1 MMTNSSSHSSP
12 HFSSLYS
19 SLSRLR
25 LCLRLFASHY
35 RHAPL
40 QASAILLGIMLAVT
54 LLIGVYATNENA
66 KQSYGNVSELLSQQA
81 RLTISHRT
89 QSSIDE
95 SIYFALANAGFNTI
109 ASIEGI
115 ATDEQGRLWRVN
127 SSDIIAAISN
137 NQQQNTDS
145 TPSNSSTKIT
155 STHIPL
161 AQLLSGQP
169 KVLMSTSQGSRIS
182 KVTNQSG
189 RITLNGMPLEII
201 TIDDNWGLGSALLA
215 DISLA
220 QPLLNMQGKLSYIAV
235 FDTYS
240 NYAGTDDSNS
250 PEPGTSDQT
259 ASQADEQLIAQ
270 LTQTLTQAGIDTS
283 ELNFTTQTS
292 EGESLSALT
301 ASFHLNLDAM
311 SMLAF
316 VVGLFIAY
324 NGVRYSLMKR
334 QKLLVQIMQ
343 QGIDRRT
350 VMLALSLEIL
360 CLVFVG
366 CVLGFI
372 LGLQLSQWLQPMV
385 AITLEQLYGA
395 KLLPGIWQWQWFAQA
410 LILTLSAAFA
420 ACIPMFISLISTPLA
435 QGAQKK
441 PQSQRFNVIH
451 WRQFVIA
458 SLLLLLCTVAFAF
471 TEQYRHSLVL
481 LGILAVAIP
490 LLLPQCL
497 HWSVNLLSPF
507 MPKGLWQYVIAETK
521 EIIAPLALAM
531 MAILLALCANIAM
544 NTLVGSFEITLKK
557 WLDARLHADLYIRP
571 NPNQIDAL
579 ILLLNEDPK
588 VEAVYEQWTI
598 DSKLNRVET
607 AQTQVPINLVSR
619 DHLSL
624 SETTVFKTT
633 ADDFWSTFTVAQSVM
648 ISEPLSI
655 KYQLDIGDKVQLS
668 QLNQHTLTIGGIY
681 YDYGNPQGEA
691 IITQSLWQ
699 QFNLPA
705 KPISLAVSYQGDIT
719 PLQNNISQ
727 KINLS
732 SAYMYSQQRI
742 KTEAI
747 SIFNKTFSIT
757 VVLNS
762 LTLLVA
768 AIGLFSACLM
778 LTQARQAP
786 LARLHALGVS
796 RNQLRLMVMVQMLFI
811 VLLTCLVALPTGALL
826 GYLLI
831 HKVTLQAF
839 GWSIAMVWDWAA
851 YFQVVGIAVMSCLF
865 AVCLPLYWQT
875 RKPLISSLQQEAL

>member
-1 MMTNSSSHSSP
+1 MMTDSSSI
-12 HFSSLYS
+12 
-19 SLSRLR
+19 SRLR
-25 LCLRLFASHY
+25 LCLRLFVSHY

-81 RLTISHRT
+81 RLSISHRT
-89 QSSIDE
+89 ESSIDE
-95 SIYFALANAGFNTI
+95 SVYFALANGGFNTI

-127 SSDIIAAISN
+127 SSDIIAAISSRK
-137 NQQQNTDS
+137 QQNTDS
-145 TPSNSSTKIT
+145 HSSAAIT
-155 STHIPL
+155 STNIPL
-161 AQLLSGQP
+161 AELLSGQA
-169 KVLMSTSQGSRIS
+169 KVLMSLSQRDRLDNLSRKTDRLVLN
-182 KVTNQSG
+182 KV
-189 RITLNGMPLEII
+189 PVEII
-201 TIDDNWGLGSALLA
+201 AIDDNWGLGTAILA

-235 FDTYS
+235 FDSKPAAPNAT
-240 NYAGTDDSNS
+240 A
-250 PEPGTSDQT
+250 PES
-259 ASQADEQLIAQ
+259 DEQLIAR
-270 LTQTLTQAGIDTS
+270 LTDTLTQAGIDTS
-283 ELNFTTQTS
+283 KLNFTTRTS
-292 EGESLSALT
+292 EGESLTALT

-350 VMLALSLEIL
+350 VMFALSLEII
-360 CLVFVG
+360 CLVFIG
-366 CVLGFI
+366 CILGFI
-372 LGLQLSQWLQPMV
+372 GGLQLSQWLQPMV

-395 KLLPGIWQWQWFAQA
+395 KLLPGIWQWQWFVQA

-420 ACIPMFISLISTPLA
+420 ACIPMLISLIKTPLA
-435 QGAQKK
+435 QGAQKQ
-441 PQSQRFNVIH
+441 PQNQQFNIIH

-458 SLLLLLCTVAFAF
+458 VLLLLICTVGFAF

-481 LGILAVAIP
+481 LGIISVAIP

-497 HWSVNLLSPF
+497 HWAVNLLSPF

-531 MAILLALCANIAM
+531 MAMLLALCANIAM

-579 ILLLNEDPK
+579 ILLLNNDPK
-588 VEAVYEQWTI
+588 VEAIYDQWTI
-598 DSKLNRVET
+598 DSNLNRIET
-607 AQTQVPINLVSR
+607 PQTQVPIDLVSR

-624 SETTVFKTT
+624 TETTVFKIT
-633 ADDFWSTFTVAQSVM
+633 ADDFWPEFTQGHYVM

-655 KYQLDIGDKVQLS
+655 KYQLDIGDKIQLS
-668 QLNQHTLTIGGIY
+668 QLNQHTLTVGGIY

-699 QFNLPA
+699 QSQLPA

-719 PLQNNISQ
+719 PLQDSISQ

-747 SIFNKTFSIT
+747 TIFNKTFSIT

-768 AIGLFSACLM
+768 AIGLFSACMM

-786 LARLHALGVS
+786 LARLYALGVS
-796 RNQLRLMVMVQMLFI
+796 RNQLRIMVLVQMLFI

-851 YFQVVGIAVMSCLF
+851 YFQVVVIAIVSCLF

-875 RKPLISSLQQEAL
+875 RRPLISSLQQEAL

>member
-1 MMTNSSSHSSP
+1 MMTDSS
-12 HFSSLYS
+12 FLR
-19 SLSRLR
+19 RLI

-81 RLTISHRT
+81 RLSISHST
-89 QSSIDE
+89 ENSIDE
-95 SIYFALANAGFNTI
+95 SVYFVLANAGFNTI
-109 ASIEGI
+109 ATIEGI
-115 ATDEQGRLWRVN
+115 TTDQQGQLWRVN
-127 SSDIIAAISN
+127 GSDIIAAISTGK
-137 NQQQNTDS
+137 QQNTAS
-145 TPSNSSTKIT
+145 SASLSSTN
-155 STHIPL
+155 IPL
-161 AQLLSGQP
+161 AKLLSGQP
-169 KVLMSTSQGSRIS
+169 KVLMSRSQRDSIDNATNNTATSNTHGL
-182 KVTNQSG
+182 V
-189 RITLNGMPLEII
+189 LNGTPVGII
-201 TIDDNWGLGSALLA
+201 AIDDAWGLGSAILA
-215 DISLA
+215 DISFA
-220 QPLLNMQGKLSYIAV
+220 QRLLNMQGKLSYIAV
-235 FDTYS
+235 FSSATE
-240 NYAGTDDSNS
+240 TD
-250 PEPGTSDQT
+250 Q
-259 ASQADEQLIAQ
+259 QLIAR
-270 LTQTLTQAGIDTS
+270 LTQTLAHAAIDS
-283 ELNFTTQTS
+283 SKLNFTTQTDQ
-292 EGESLSALT
+292 GESLTALT

-343 QGIDRRT
+343 QGLDRRT
-350 VMLALSLEIL
+350 VMFALSLEIL
-360 CLVFVG
+360 CLVFIG

-372 LGLQLSQWLQPMV
+372 VGLQLSQWLQPMV

-395 KLLPGIWQWQWFAQA
+395 KLLPGNWQWQWFAQA

-420 ACIPMFISLISTPLA
+420 ACIPMLISLTNTPLA
-435 QGAQKK
+435 QGAHKQ
-441 PQSQRFNVIH
+441 PQNQRFNIIH
-451 WRQFVIA
+451 WRQFMIA
-458 SLLLLLCTVAFAF
+458 ALLILICTVAFAF

-481 LGILAVAIP
+481 LGVLSVAIP

-497 HWSVNLLSPF
+497 HWAVNLLSPF
-507 MPKGLWQYVIAETK
+507 MPNGLWHYVIAETK

-531 MAILLALCANIAM
+531 MAMLLALCANIAM

-571 NPNQIDAL
+571 NPTQIDTL
-579 ILLLNEDPK
+579 TRLLEADPK
-588 VEAVYEQWTI
+588 VEAIYQQWNI
-598 DSKLNRVET
+598 DSNFNRIET
-607 AQTQVPINLVSR
+607 PQTQVPLQLVSR
-619 DHLSL
+619 DRQSL
-624 SETTVFKTT
+624 RDTTLFKTIT
-633 ADDFWSTFTVAQSVM
+633 NDFWAVFSAGQNVM

-655 KYQLDIGDKVQLS
+655 KYQLDLGDNIQLS
-668 QLNQHTLTIGGIY
+668 QLEQHSLTIGGIY

-691 IITQSLWQ
+691 IIAQSLWQ
-699 QFNLPA
+699 QFKLPA
-705 KPISLAVSYQGDIT
+705 KPISLAVSYQGDTT
-719 PLQNNISQ
+719 PLQNSISQ
-727 KINLS
+727 QLNLS

-747 SIFNKTFSIT
+747 NIFNKTFSIT

-786 LARLHALGVS
+786 LARLYALGVS
-796 RNQLRLMVMVQMLFI
+796 RHQLRIMVLVQMLFI

-851 YFQVVGIAVMSCLF
+851 YFQVVFIAVVSCLL
-865 AVCLPLYWQT
+865 AVSLPLYWQT

>member
-1 MMTNSSSHSSP
+1 MMTDSSSI
-12 HFSSLYS
+12 
-19 SLSRLR
+19 SRLR
-25 LCLRLFASHY
+25 LCLRLFVSHY

-81 RLTISHRT
+81 RLSISHRT
-89 QSSIDE
+89 ESSIDE
-95 SIYFALANAGFNTI
+95 SVYFALANGGFNTI

-127 SSDIIAAISN
+127 SSDIIAAISSRK
-137 NQQQNTDS
+137 QQNTDS
-145 TPSNSSTKIT
+145 HSSAAIT
-155 STHIPL
+155 STNIPL
-161 AQLLSGQP
+161 AELLSGQA
-169 KVLMSTSQGSRIS
+169 KVLMSLSQRDRLDNLSRKTDRLVLN
-182 KVTNQSG
+182 KV
-189 RITLNGMPLEII
+189 PVEII
-201 TIDDNWGLGSALLA
+201 AIDDNWGLGTAILA

-235 FDTYS
+235 FDS
-240 NYAGTDDSNS
+240 KPADPNA
-250 PEPGTSDQT
+250 T
-259 ASQADEQLIAQ
+259 ASESDEQLIAR
-270 LTQTLTQAGIDTS
+270 LTDTLTQAGIDTS
-283 ELNFTTQTS
+283 KLTFTTRTS
-292 EGESLSALT
+292 EGESLTALT

-350 VMLALSLEIL
+350 VMFALSLEII

-366 CVLGFI
+366 CILGFI
-372 LGLQLSQWLQPMV
+372 GGLQLSQWLQPMV

-395 KLLPGIWQWQWFAQA
+395 KLLPGIWQWQWFVQA

-420 ACIPMFISLISTPLA
+420 ACIPMLISLIKTPLA
-435 QGAQKK
+435 QGAQKQ
-441 PQSQRFNVIH
+441 PQNQQFNIIH

-458 SLLLLLCTVAFAF
+458 VLLLLICTVGFAF

-481 LGILAVAIP
+481 LGIISVAIP

-497 HWSVNLLSPF
+497 HWAVNLLSPF

-531 MAILLALCANIAM
+531 MAMLLALCANIAM

-579 ILLLNEDPK
+579 ILLLNNDPK
-588 VEAVYEQWTI
+588 VEAIYDQWTI
-598 DSKLNRVET
+598 DSNLNRIET
-607 AQTQVPINLVSR
+607 PQTQVPIDLVSR

-624 SETTVFKTT
+624 TETTVFKIT
-633 ADDFWSTFTVAQSVM
+633 ADDFWPEFTQGHYVM

-655 KYQLDIGDKVQLS
+655 KYQLDIGDKIQLS
-668 QLNQHTLTIGGIY
+668 QLNQHTLTVGGIY

-699 QFNLPA
+699 QSQLPA

-719 PLQNNISQ
+719 PLQDSISQ

-747 SIFNKTFSIT
+747 TIFNKTFSIT

-768 AIGLFSACLM
+768 AIGLFSACMM

-786 LARLHALGVS
+786 LARLYALGVS
-796 RNQLRLMVMVQMLFI
+796 RNQLRIMVLVQMLFI

-851 YFQVVGIAVMSCLF
+851 YFQVVVIAIVSCLF

-875 RKPLISSLQQEAL
+875 RRPLISSLQQEAL

>member
-1 MMTNSSSHSSP
+1 MMTDSSSI
-12 HFSSLYS
+12 
-19 SLSRLR
+19 SRLR
-25 LCLRLFASHY
+25 LCLRLFVSHY

-81 RLTISHRT
+81 RLSISHRT
-89 QSSIDE
+89 ESSIDE
-95 SIYFALANAGFNTI
+95 SVYFALANGGFNTI

-127 SSDIIAAISN
+127 SSDIIAAISSRK
-137 NQQQNTDS
+137 QQNTDS
-145 TPSNSSTKIT
+145 HSSAAIT
-155 STHIPL
+155 STNIPL
-161 AQLLSGQP
+161 AELLSGQA
-169 KVLMSTSQGSRIS
+169 KVLMSLSQRDRLDNLSRKTDRLVLN
-182 KVTNQSG
+182 KV
-189 RITLNGMPLEII
+189 PVEII
-201 TIDDNWGLGSALLA
+201 AIDDNWGLGTAILA

-235 FDTYS
+235 FDSKPADPNAT
-240 NYAGTDDSNS
+240 A
-250 PEPGTSDQT
+250 PES
-259 ASQADEQLIAQ
+259 DEQLIAR
-270 LTQTLTQAGIDTS
+270 LTDTLTQAGIDTS
-283 ELNFTTQTS
+283 KLTFTTRTS
-292 EGESLSALT
+292 EGESLTALT

-350 VMLALSLEIL
+350 VMFALSLEII

-366 CVLGFI
+366 CILGFI
-372 LGLQLSQWLQPMV
+372 GGLQLSQWLQPMV

-395 KLLPGIWQWQWFAQA
+395 KLLPGIWQWQWFVQA

-420 ACIPMFISLISTPLA
+420 ACIPMLISLIKTPLA
-435 QGAQKK
+435 QGAQKQ
-441 PQSQRFNVIH
+441 PQNQQFNIIH

-458 SLLLLLCTVAFAF
+458 VLLLLICTVGFAF

-481 LGILAVAIP
+481 LGIISVAIP

-497 HWSVNLLSPF
+497 HWAVNLLSPF

-531 MAILLALCANIAM
+531 MAMLLALCANIAM

-579 ILLLNEDPK
+579 ILLLNNDPK
-588 VEAVYEQWTI
+588 VEAIYDQWTI
-598 DSKLNRVET
+598 DSNLNRIET
-607 AQTQVPINLVSR
+607 PQTQVPIDLVSR

-624 SETTVFKTT
+624 TETTVFKIT
-633 ADDFWSTFTVAQSVM
+633 ADDFWPEFTQGHYVM

-655 KYQLDIGDKVQLS
+655 KYQLDIGDKIQLL
-668 QLNQHTLTIGGIY
+668 QLNQHTLTVGGIY

-699 QFNLPA
+699 RSQLPA

-719 PLQNNISQ
+719 PLQDSISQ

-747 SIFNKTFSIT
+747 TIFNKTFSIT

-768 AIGLFSACLM
+768 AIGLFSACMM

-786 LARLHALGVS
+786 LARLYALGVS
-796 RNQLRLMVMVQMLFI
+796 RNQLRIMVLVQMLFI

-851 YFQVVGIAVMSCLF
+851 YFQVVVIAIVSCLF

-875 RKPLISSLQQEAL
+875 RRPLISSLQQEAL

>member
-1 MMTNSSSHSSP
+1 MMTDSSSI
-12 HFSSLYS
+12 
-19 SLSRLR
+19 SRLR
-25 LCLRLFASHY
+25 LCLRLFVSHY

-81 RLTISHRT
+81 RLSISHRT
-89 QSSIDE
+89 ESSIDE
-95 SIYFALANAGFNTI
+95 SVYFALANGGFNTI

-127 SSDIIAAISN
+127 SSDIIAAISSRK
-137 NQQQNTDS
+137 QQNTDS
-145 TPSNSSTKIT
+145 HSSAAIT
-155 STHIPL
+155 STNIPL
-161 AQLLSGQP
+161 AELLSGQA
-169 KVLMSTSQGSRIS
+169 KVLMSLSQRDRLDNLSRKTDRLVLN
-182 KVTNQSG
+182 KV
-189 RITLNGMPLEII
+189 PVEII
-201 TIDDNWGLGSALLA
+201 AIDDNWGLGTAILA

-235 FDTYS
+235 FDSKPADPNAT
-240 NYAGTDDSNS
+240 A
-250 PEPGTSDQT
+250 PES
-259 ASQADEQLIAQ
+259 DEQLIAR
-270 LTQTLTQAGIDTS
+270 LTDTLTQAGIDTS
-283 ELNFTTQTS
+283 KLTFTTRTS
-292 EGESLSALT
+292 EGESLTALT

-350 VMLALSLEIL
+350 VMFALSLEII

-366 CVLGFI
+366 CILGFI
-372 LGLQLSQWLQPMV
+372 GGLQLSQWLQPMV

-395 KLLPGIWQWQWFAQA
+395 KLLPGIWQWQWFVQA

-420 ACIPMFISLISTPLA
+420 ACIPMLISLIKTPLA
-435 QGAQKK
+435 QGAQKQ
-441 PQSQRFNVIH
+441 PQNQQFNIIH

-458 SLLLLLCTVAFAF
+458 VLLLLICTVGFAF

-481 LGILAVAIP
+481 LGIISVAIP

-497 HWSVNLLSPF
+497 HWAVNLLSPF

-531 MAILLALCANIAM
+531 MAMLLALCANIAM

-579 ILLLNEDPK
+579 ILLLNSDPK
-588 VEAVYEQWTI
+588 VEAIYDQWTI
-598 DSKLNRVET
+598 DSNLNRIET
-607 AQTQVPINLVSR
+607 PQTQVPIDLVSR

-624 SETTVFKTT
+624 TETTVFKIT
-633 ADDFWSTFTVAQSVM
+633 ADDFWPEFTKGHYVM

-655 KYQLDIGDKVQLS
+655 KYQLDIGDKIQLS
-668 QLNQHTLTIGGIY
+668 QLNQHTLTVGGIY

-699 QFNLPA
+699 QSQLPA

-719 PLQNNISQ
+719 PLQDSISQ

-747 SIFNKTFSIT
+747 TIFNKTFSIT

-768 AIGLFSACLM
+768 AIGLFSACMM

-786 LARLHALGVS
+786 LARLYALGVS
-796 RNQLRLMVMVQMLFI
+796 RNQLRIMVLVQMLFI

-851 YFQVVGIAVMSCLF
+851 YFQVVVIAIVSCLF

-875 RKPLISSLQQEAL
+875 RRPLISSLQQEAL

>member
-1 MMTNSSSHSSP
+1 MTDSSA
-12 HFSSLYS
+12 
-19 SLSRLR
+19 LSRLI
-25 LCLRLFASHY
+25 LCLRLFAHHY

-81 RLTISHRT
+81 RLSISHRT
-89 QSSIDE
+89 NNSIDE
-95 SIYFALANAGFNTI
+95 SVYFALANAGFNTV

-115 ATDEQGRLWRVN
+115 ATDQQKQLWRVN
-127 SSDIIAAISN
+127 SSDIIAAIRSRKQQKNDSN
-137 NQQQNTDS
+137 TSLFSTD
-145 TPSNSSTKIT
+145 
-155 STHIPL
+155 IPL
-161 AQLLSGQP
+161 AELISGQP
-169 KVLMSTSQGSRIS
+169 KVLMSASQQQRIS
-182 KVTNQSG
+182 KITHQSN
-189 RITLNGMPLEII
+189 RIILNGIPLEII
-201 TIDDNWGLGSALLA
+201 SIDDSWGLGSSILA

-220 QPLLNMQGKLSYIAV
+220 QPLLNMQGKLSYIAI
-235 FDTYS
+235 FNSNTGNFGATDINDTDK
-240 NYAGTDDSNS
+240 N
-250 PEPGTSDQT
+250 ESDT
-259 ASQADEQLIAQ
+259 QLIAR
-270 LTQTLTQAGIDTS
+270 LTYALTEAGIDTS
-283 ELNFTTQTS
+283 QLNFTTQSS

-343 QGIDRRT
+343 QGLGRST
-350 VMLALSLEIL
+350 VMFALSLEIL

-372 LGLQLSQWLQPMV
+372 VGLQLSQWLQPMV

-395 KLLPGIWQWQWFAQA
+395 TLLPGFWQWQWFVQA

-420 ACIPMFISLISTPLA
+420 ACIPMMVGLINTPLA
-435 QGAQKK
+435 QGAQKQ
-441 PQSQRFNVIH
+441 PQNQRFDIIH

-458 SLLLLLCTVAFAF
+458 GLLLIFCTLAFSF
-471 TEQYRHSLVL
+471 TDQYRHSLVL
-481 LGILAVAIP
+481 LGILSVATP

-497 HWSVNLLSPF
+497 HWAVNLLSPF

-571 NPNQIDAL
+571 NPNQINSLL
-579 ILLLNEDPK
+579 ILLAKDPK
-588 VEAVYEQWTI
+588 VKAIHKQWRI
-598 DSKLNRVET
+598 DSNLNRIET
-607 AQTQVPINLVSR
+607 PQTQVPINLISR
-619 DHLSL
+619 DHQPLT
-624 SETTVFKTT
+624 ETTVFKTM
-633 ADDFWSTFTVAQSVM
+633 AKHFWPTFTAGESVM

-655 KYQLDIGDKVQLS
+655 KYQLDIGDNIQLS
-668 QLNQHTLTIGGIY
+668 QLDQHKLTIGAVY

-699 QFNLPA
+699 QFKLPA
-705 KPISLAVSYQGDIT
+705 NPVSLAVLYQGELA
-719 PLQNNISQ
+719 PLQNNITQ

-742 KTEAI
+742 KSEAI
-747 SIFNKTFSIT
+747 DIFNKTFSIT

-768 AIGLFSACLM
+768 AIGLFSACMM

-786 LARLHALGVS
+786 LARLYALGIN
-796 RNQLRLMVMVQMLFI
+796 RNQLRLMVLVQMLFI

-851 YFQVVGIAVMSCLF
+851 YFQVVVITILSCLF

>member
-1 MMTNSSSHSSP
+1 MTTDALSYAPSHSS
-12 HFSSLYS
+12 L
-19 SLSRLR
+19 LGRLR
-25 LCLRLFASHY
+25 LCLHLFARHY
-35 RHAPL
+35 WHAPL

-81 RLTISHRT
+81 RLSINHRT
-89 QSSIDE
+89 EDSIDE
-95 SIYFALANAGFNTI
+95 SIYFALANAGFSTI

-115 ATDEQGRLWRVN
+115 ASDEQGQLWRVN
-127 SSDIIAAISN
+127 SSDIVAAISSSK
-137 NQQQNTDS
+137 QQNTDANDS
-145 TPSNSSTKIT
+145 PSSTNMA
-155 STHIPL
+155 SPRIPL
-161 AQLLSGQP
+161 AELLSGQP
-169 KVLMSTSQGSRIS
+169 KILMSTSQRDRMSNI
-182 KVTNQSG
+182 TNPSSS
-189 RITLNGMPLEII
+189 IILNGIPLEII

-235 FDTYS
+235 FDS
-240 NYAGTDDSNS
+240 GAGNSGIADSNAADLTVS
-250 PEPGTSDQT
+250 GSD
-259 ASQADEQLIAQ
+259 AQLIAR
-270 LTQTLTQAGIDTS
+270 LIDVLTQAGIDTS
-283 ELNFTTQTS
+283 KLNFTTQTS
-292 EGESLSALT
+292 EGESLTALT

-343 QGIDRRT
+343 QGLDRRT
-350 VMLALSLEIL
+350 VMLALSIEIL
-360 CLVFVG
+360 SLVFVG

-372 LGLQLSQWLQPMV
+372 VGLQLSQWLQPMV

-395 KLLPGIWQWQWFAQA
+395 QLLPGIWQWQWFAQA

-420 ACIPMFISLISTPLA
+420 ACIPMLISLIKTPLA

-441 PQSQRFNVIH
+441 PQNQRFNVIH
-451 WRQFVIA
+451 WRQFFIA
-458 SLLLLLCTVAFAF
+458 ALLLLICTVAFAF

-481 LGILAVAIP
+481 LGIISVAIP

-497 HWSVNLLSPF
+497 HWAVNILSPF
-507 MPKGLWQYVIAETK
+507 LPIGLWQYMIAETK

-531 MAILLALCANIAM
+531 MAMLLALCANIAM
-544 NTLVGSFEITLKK
+544 NTLVGSFEITLKT
-557 WLDARLHADLYIRP
+557 WLDTRLHADLYIRP
-571 NPNQIDAL
+571 NPNQIDPL
-579 ILLLNEDPK
+579 VLLLANDPK
-588 VEAVYEQWTI
+588 VEAVYEQWSI
-598 DSKLNRVET
+598 DSNLNRLE
-607 AQTQVPINLVSR
+607 APQTQVPINLVSR

-624 SETTVFKTT
+624 TKTTVFKTAT
-633 ADDFWSTFTVAQSVM
+633 DDFWPQFTQGHYVM

-655 KYQLDIGDKVQLS
+655 KYQLDLGDKVQLS

-681 YDYGNPQGEA
+681 YDYGNPRGEA
-691 IITQSLWQ
+691 IITSSLWQ
-699 QFNLPA
+699 QSQLPA
-705 KPISLAVSYQGDIT
+705 KPNSISVSYQGDLT
-719 PLQNNISQ
+719 PLQNSISQ

-732 SAYMYSQQRI
+732 SAYMFSQQRI

-747 SIFNKTFSIT
+747 TIFNKTFSIT

-768 AIGLFSACLM
+768 AIGLFSACMM

-786 LARLHALGVS
+786 LARLYALGIS
-796 RNQLRLMVMVQMLFI
+796 RNQLRLMVLVQMLFI

-831 HKVTLQAF
+831 HKITLQAF
-839 GWSIAMVWDWAA
+839 GWSIAMVWDWVA
-851 YFQVVGIAVMSCLF
+851 YFQVVVIAVVSCLF

>member
-1 MMTNSSSHSSP
+1 MTSQSSAT
-12 HFSSLYS
+12 
-19 SLSRLR
+19 SRLM

-66 KQSYGNVSELLSQQA
+66 KQSYGNVSELLSKQA
-81 RLTISHRT
+81 RLSISHLT
-89 QSSIDE
+89 EDSIDE
-95 SIYFALANAGFNTI
+95 SIYFTLANAGFDTI

-127 SSDIIAAISN
+127 SSDIIAAISSGIA
-137 NQQQNTDS
+137 QDEQANTS
-145 TPSNSSTKIT
+145 VASAN
-155 STHIPL
+155 IPL
-161 AQLLSGQP
+161 AELLSGQA
-169 KVLMSTSQGSRIS
+169 KVLMSASQRDRIS
-182 KVTNQSG
+182 KVTNQSQS
-189 RITLNGMPLEII
+189 ITLNNMPLDII
-201 TIDDNWGLGSALLA
+201 TIDDQWGLGSALLA

-235 FDTYS
+235 FSADKTE
-240 NYAGTDDSNS
+240 TDN
-250 PEPGTSDQT
+250 
-259 ASQADEQLIAQ
+259 QLIAS
-270 LTQTLTQAGIDTS
+270 LNQTLTQAGFDT
-283 ELNFTTQTS
+283 TTLHFSTKTS
-292 EGESLSALT
+292 EGESLNALT

-343 QGIDRRT
+343 QGLDRRS
-350 VMLALSLEIL
+350 VMLALSIEIIT
-360 CLVFVG
+360 LVFIG

-372 LGLQLSQWLQPMV
+372 VGLQLSQWLQPMV
-385 AITLEQLYGA
+385 ALTLEQLYGA
-395 KLLPGIWQWQWFAQA
+395 KLLPGNWQWQWFAQA

-420 ACIPMFISLISTPLA
+420 ACIPMLISLINTPLA
-435 QGAQKK
+435 QGAQKQ
-441 PQSQRFNVIH
+441 PQNKQFNIIH
-451 WRQFVIA
+451 RRQFIIA
-458 SLLLLLCTVAFAF
+458 VLLLLLCTVAFAF

-481 LGILAVAIP
+481 LGMLVVAIP

-497 HWSVNLLSPF
+497 HWVVNLLTPA

-571 NPNQIDAL
+571 NPNQIDTL
-579 ILLLNEDPK
+579 ILLLANDPK
-588 VEAVYEQWTI
+588 VDAVYEQWTV
-598 DSKLNRVET
+598 DSNLNRAET
-607 AQTQVPINLVSR
+607 PQTLIPINLVSR
-619 DHLSL
+619 DHISL
-624 SETTVFKTT
+624 TDTTVFKTT
-633 ADDFWSTFTVAQSVM
+633 ADDFWPTFTAGHSIM

-655 KYQLDIGDKVQLS
+655 KYHLDIGDKVQLS
-668 QLNQHTLTIGGIY
+668 QLQQHTLTIGAIY
-681 YDYGNPQGEA
+681 YDYGNPKGEV
-691 IITQSLWQ
+691 IISQPLWQ
-699 QFNLPA
+699 QSPLPA
-705 KPISLAVSYQGDIT
+705 KPISLAVTYQGELT
-719 PLQNNISQ
+719 TLQNSISQ
-727 KINLS
+727 KLNLS

-747 SIFNKTFSIT
+747 TIFNKTFSIT

-768 AIGLFSACLM
+768 AIGLFSACVM

-786 LARLHALGVS
+786 LARLYALGVS
-796 RNQLRLMVMVQMLFI
+796 RNQLRMMVIVQMLFI

-851 YFQVVGIAVMSCLF
+851 YVQVVVIAVVSCLL
-865 AVCLPLYWQT
+865 AVSLPLYWQT

>member
-1 MMTNSSSHSSP
+1 MMTDSSSI
-12 HFSSLYS
+12 
-19 SLSRLR
+19 SRLR
-25 LCLRLFASHY
+25 LCLRLFVSHY

-81 RLTISHRT
+81 RLSISHRT
-89 QSSIDE
+89 ESSIDE
-95 SIYFALANAGFNTI
+95 SVYFALANGGFNTI

-127 SSDIIAAISN
+127 SSDIIAAISSRK
-137 NQQQNTDS
+137 QQNTDS
-145 TPSNSSTKIT
+145 HSSAAIT
-155 STHIPL
+155 STNIPL
-161 AQLLSGQP
+161 AELLSGQA
-169 KVLMSTSQGSRIS
+169 KVLMSLSQRDRLDNLSRKTDRLVLN
-182 KVTNQSG
+182 KV
-189 RITLNGMPLEII
+189 PVEII
-201 TIDDNWGLGSALLA
+201 AIDDNWGLGTAILA

-235 FDTYS
+235 FDSKPADPNAT
-240 NYAGTDDSNS
+240 A
-250 PEPGTSDQT
+250 PES
-259 ASQADEQLIAQ
+259 DEQLIAR
-270 LTQTLTQAGIDTS
+270 LTDTLTQAGIDTS
-283 ELNFTTQTS
+283 KLTFTTRTS
-292 EGESLSALT
+292 EGESLTALT

-350 VMLALSLEIL
+350 VMFALSLEII
-360 CLVFVG
+360 CLVFIG
-366 CVLGFI
+366 CILGFI
-372 LGLQLSQWLQPMV
+372 GGLQLSQWLQPMV

-395 KLLPGIWQWQWFAQA
+395 KLLPGIWQWQWFVQA

-420 ACIPMFISLISTPLA
+420 ACIPMLISLIKTPLA
-435 QGAQKK
+435 QGAQKQ
-441 PQSQRFNVIH
+441 PQNQQFNIIH

-458 SLLLLLCTVAFAF
+458 VLLLLICTVGFAF

-481 LGILAVAIP
+481 LGIISVAIP

-497 HWSVNLLSPF
+497 HWAVNLLSPF

-531 MAILLALCANIAM
+531 MAMLLALCANIAM

-579 ILLLNEDPK
+579 ILLLNNDPK
-588 VEAVYEQWTI
+588 VEAIYDQWTI
-598 DSKLNRVET
+598 DSNLNRIET
-607 AQTQVPINLVSR
+607 PQTQVPIDLVSR

-624 SETTVFKTT
+624 TETTVFKIT
-633 ADDFWSTFTVAQSVM
+633 ADDFWPEFTQGHYVM

-655 KYQLDIGDKVQLS
+655 KYQLDIGDKIQLS
-668 QLNQHTLTIGGIY
+668 QLNQHTLTVGGIY

-699 QFNLPA
+699 QSQLPA

-719 PLQNNISQ
+719 PLQDSISQ

-747 SIFNKTFSIT
+747 TIFNKTFSIT

-768 AIGLFSACLM
+768 AIGLFSACMM

-786 LARLHALGVS
+786 LARLYALGVS
-796 RNQLRLMVMVQMLFI
+796 RNQLRIMVLVQMLFI

-851 YFQVVGIAVMSCLF
+851 YFQVVVIAIVSCLF

-875 RKPLISSLQQEAL
+875 RRPLISSLQQEAL

>member
-1 MMTNSSSHSSP
+1 MTTQSTATN
-12 HFSSLYS
+12 
-19 SLSRLR
+19 RLI

-54 LLIGVYATNENA
+54 LLIGVYASNENA
-66 KQSYGNVSELLSQQA
+66 KQSYGNVSELLSKQA
-81 RLTISHRT
+81 RLSISHLT
-89 QSSIDE
+89 EDSIDE
-95 SIYFALANAGFNTI
+95 TIYFALTNAGFDTI

-115 ATDEQGRLWRVN
+115 ATDEQGRLWRIN
-127 SSDIIAAISN
+127 SSDIIAAISSGIA
-137 NQQQNTDS
+137 QDEQ
-145 TPSNSSTKIT
+145 SNSSVA
-155 STHIPL
+155 SVNIPL
-161 AQLLSGQP
+161 GELLSGQP
-169 KVLMSTSQGSRIS
+169 KVLMSASQRDRIN
-182 KVTNQSG
+182 KVTNQSQS
-189 RITLNGMPLEII
+189 ITLNNTPLDII
-201 TIDDNWGLGSALLA
+201 TIDDQWGLGSALLA

-235 FDTYS
+235 FS
-240 NYAGTDDSNS
+240 TDKTETDN
-250 PEPGTSDQT
+250 
-259 ASQADEQLIAQ
+259 QLIAR
-270 LTQTLTQAGIDTS
+270 LNQTLTRAGFDSSTLHFS
-283 ELNFTTQTS
+283 TKTS
-292 EGESLSALT
+292 EGESLNALT

-343 QGIDRRT
+343 QGLDRRS
-350 VMLALSLEIL
+350 VMLALSIEIII
-360 CLVFVG
+360 LVFIG

-372 LGLQLSQWLQPMV
+372 IGLQLSQWLQPMV
-385 AITLEQLYGA
+385 ALTLEQLYGA
-395 KLLPGIWQWQWFAQA
+395 KLLPGNWQWQWFAQA

-420 ACIPMFISLISTPLA
+420 ACIPMLISLINTPLA
-435 QGAQKK
+435 QGSQKQ
-441 PQSQRFNVIH
+441 PQNKQFNIIH
-451 WRQFVIA
+451 RRQFIIA
-458 SLLLLLCTVAFAF
+458 VLLLLLCTVAFAF

-481 LGILAVAIP
+481 LGLLVVAIP

-497 HWSVNLLSPF
+497 HWVVNLLTPA

-579 ILLLNEDPK
+579 ILLLANDPK
-588 VEAVYEQWTI
+588 VDAVYEQWTV
-598 DSKLNRVET
+598 DSNLNRAET
-607 AQTQVPINLVSR
+607 PQTLIPIHLVSR
-619 DHLSL
+619 DHISL
-624 SETTVFKTT
+624 TDTTVFKST
-633 ADDFWSTFTVAQSVM
+633 ADDFWPAFTAGHSIM

-655 KYQLDIGDKVQLS
+655 KYHLNIGDKIQLS
-668 QLNQHTLTIGGIY
+668 QLQQHTLTIGAIY
-681 YDYGNPQGEA
+681 YDYGNPKGEVL
-691 IITQSLWQ
+691 ISQPLWQ
-699 QFNLPA
+699 QSPLPA
-705 KPISLAVSYQGDIT
+705 KPISLAVTYQGELT
-719 PLQNNISQ
+719 TLQNNISQ
-727 KINLS
+727 QLNLS

-747 SIFNKTFSIT
+747 TIFNKTFSIT

-768 AIGLFSACLM
+768 AIGLFSACVM

-786 LARLHALGVS
+786 LARLYALGVS
-796 RNQLRLMVMVQMLFI
+796 RSQLRMMVIVQMLFI

-839 GWSIAMVWDWAA
+839 GWSIAMIWDWAA
-851 YFQVVGIAVMSCLF
+851 YVQVVAIAVVSCLL
-865 AVCLPLYWQT
+865 AVSLPLYWQT

>member
-1 MMTNSSSHSSP
+1 MTTDALSYAPSHSS
-12 HFSSLYS
+12 L
-19 SLSRLR
+19 LGRLR
-25 LCLRLFASHY
+25 LCLHLFARHY
-35 RHAPL
+35 WHAPL

-54 LLIGVYATNENA
+54 LLIGVYSTNENA
-66 KQSYGNVSELLSQQA
+66 KQSYGHVSELLSQQA
-81 RLTISHRT
+81 RLSINHRT
-89 QSSIDE
+89 EDSIDE
-95 SIYFALANAGFNTI
+95 SIYFALANAGFSTI

-115 ATDEQGRLWRVN
+115 ASDEQGQLWRVN
-127 SSDIIAAISN
+127 SSDIVAAISSSK
-137 NQQQNTDS
+137 QQNTDANDS
-145 TPSNSSTKIT
+145 PSSTNMA
-155 STHIPL
+155 SPRIPL
-161 AQLLSGQP
+161 AELLSGQP
-169 KVLMSTSQGSRIS
+169 KILMSTSQRDRMSNI
-182 KVTNQSG
+182 TNPSSS
-189 RITLNGMPLEII
+189 IILNGIPLEII

-235 FDTYS
+235 FDS
-240 NYAGTDDSNS
+240 GAGNSGIADSNAADLTVS
-250 PEPGTSDQT
+250 GSD
-259 ASQADEQLIAQ
+259 AQLIAR
-270 LTQTLTQAGIDTS
+270 LIDVLTQAGIDTS
-283 ELNFTTQTS
+283 KLNFTTQTS
-292 EGESLSALT
+292 EGESLTALT

-343 QGIDRRT
+343 QGLDRRT
-350 VMLALSLEIL
+350 VMLALSIEIL
-360 CLVFVG
+360 SLVFVG

-372 LGLQLSQWLQPMV
+372 VGLQLSQWLQPMV

-395 KLLPGIWQWQWFAQA
+395 QLLPGIWQWQWFAQA

-420 ACIPMFISLISTPLA
+420 ACIPMLISLIKTPLA

-441 PQSQRFNVIH
+441 PQNQRFNVIH
-451 WRQFVIA
+451 WRQFFIA
-458 SLLLLLCTVAFAF
+458 ALLLLICTVAFAF

-481 LGILAVAIP
+481 LGIISVAIP

-497 HWSVNLLSPF
+497 HWAVNILSPF
-507 MPKGLWQYVIAETK
+507 LPIGLWQYMIAETK

-531 MAILLALCANIAM
+531 MAMLLALCANIAM
-544 NTLVGSFEITLKK
+544 NTLVGSFEITLKT
-557 WLDARLHADLYIRP
+557 WLDTRLHADLYIRP
-571 NPNQIDAL
+571 NPNQIDPL
-579 ILLLNEDPK
+579 VLLLANDPK
-588 VEAVYEQWTI
+588 VEAVYEQWSI
-598 DSKLNRVET
+598 DSNLNRLE
-607 AQTQVPINLVSR
+607 APQTQVPINLVSR

-624 SETTVFKTT
+624 TKTTVFKTAT
-633 ADDFWSTFTVAQSVM
+633 DDFWPQFTQGHYVM

-655 KYQLDIGDKVQLS
+655 KYQLDLGDKVQLS

-681 YDYGNPQGEA
+681 YDYGNPRGEA
-691 IITQSLWQ
+691 IITSSLWQ
-699 QFNLPA
+699 QSQLPA
-705 KPISLAVSYQGDIT
+705 KPNSISVSYQGDLT
-719 PLQNNISQ
+719 PLQNSISQ

-732 SAYMYSQQRI
+732 SAYMFSQQRI

-747 SIFNKTFSIT
+747 TIFNKTFSIT

-768 AIGLFSACLM
+768 AIGLFSACMM

-786 LARLHALGVS
+786 LARLYALGIS
-796 RNQLRLMVMVQMLFI
+796 RNQLRLMVLVQMLFI

-831 HKVTLQAF
+831 HKITLQAF
-839 GWSIAMVWDWAA
+839 GWSIAMVWDWVA
-851 YFQVVGIAVMSCLF
+851 YFQVVVIAVVSCLF

>member
-1 MMTNSSSHSSP
+1 MMTDSSSI
-12 HFSSLYS
+12 
-19 SLSRLR
+19 SRLR
-25 LCLRLFASHY
+25 LCLRLFVSHY

-81 RLTISHRT
+81 RLSISHRT
-89 QSSIDE
+89 ESSIDE
-95 SIYFALANAGFNTI
+95 SVYFALANGGFNTI

-127 SSDIIAAISN
+127 SSDIIAAISSRK
-137 NQQQNTDS
+137 QQNTDS
-145 TPSNSSTKIT
+145 HSSAAIT
-155 STHIPL
+155 STNIPL
-161 AQLLSGQP
+161 AELLSGQA
-169 KVLMSTSQGSRIS
+169 KVLMSLSQRDRLDNLSRKTDRLVLN
-182 KVTNQSG
+182 KV
-189 RITLNGMPLEII
+189 PVEII
-201 TIDDNWGLGSALLA
+201 AIDDNWGLGTAILA

-235 FDTYS
+235 FDSKPADPNAT
-240 NYAGTDDSNS
+240 A
-250 PEPGTSDQT
+250 PES
-259 ASQADEQLIAQ
+259 DEQLIAR
-270 LTQTLTQAGIDTS
+270 LTDTLTQAGIDTS
-283 ELNFTTQTS
+283 KLTFTTRTS
-292 EGESLSALT
+292 EGESLTALT

-350 VMLALSLEIL
+350 VMFALSLEII

-366 CVLGFI
+366 CILGFI
-372 LGLQLSQWLQPMV
+372 GGLQLSQWLQPMV

-395 KLLPGIWQWQWFAQA
+395 KLLPGIWQWQWFVQA

-420 ACIPMFISLISTPLA
+420 ACIPMLISLIKTPLA
-435 QGAQKK
+435 QGAQKQ
-441 PQSQRFNVIH
+441 PQNQQFNIIH

-458 SLLLLLCTVAFAF
+458 VLLLLICTVGFAF

-481 LGILAVAIP
+481 LGIISVAIP

-497 HWSVNLLSPF
+497 HWAVNLLSPF

-531 MAILLALCANIAM
+531 MAMLLALCANIAM

-579 ILLLNEDPK
+579 ILLLNSDPK
-588 VEAVYEQWTI
+588 VEAIYDQWTI
-598 DSKLNRVET
+598 DSNLNRIET
-607 AQTQVPINLVSR
+607 PQTQVPIDLVSR

-624 SETTVFKTT
+624 TETTVFKIT
-633 ADDFWSTFTVAQSVM
+633 ADDFWPEFTQGHYVM

-655 KYQLDIGDKVQLS
+655 KYQLDIGDKIQLS
-668 QLNQHTLTIGGIY
+668 QLNQHTLTVGGIY

-699 QFNLPA
+699 QSQLPA

-719 PLQNNISQ
+719 PLQDSISQ

-747 SIFNKTFSIT
+747 TIFNKTFSIT

-768 AIGLFSACLM
+768 AIGLFSACMM

-786 LARLHALGVS
+786 LARLYALGVS
-796 RNQLRLMVMVQMLFI
+796 RNQLRIMVLVQMLFI

-851 YFQVVGIAVMSCLF
+851 YFQVVVIAIVSCLF

-875 RKPLISSLQQEAL
+875 RRPLISSLQQEAL

>member
-1 MMTNSSSHSSP
+1 MMTDSSSI
-12 HFSSLYS
+12 
-19 SLSRLR
+19 SRLR
-25 LCLRLFASHY
+25 LCLRLFVSHY

-81 RLTISHRT
+81 CLSISHRT
-89 QSSIDE
+89 ESSIDE
-95 SIYFALANAGFNTI
+95 SVYFALANGGFNTI

-127 SSDIIAAISN
+127 SSDIIAAISSRK
-137 NQQQNTDS
+137 QQNTDS
-145 TPSNSSTKIT
+145 HSSAAIT
-155 STHIPL
+155 STNIPL
-161 AQLLSGQP
+161 AELLSGQA
-169 KVLMSTSQGSRIS
+169 KVLMSLSQRDRLDNLSRKTDRLVLN
-182 KVTNQSG
+182 KV
-189 RITLNGMPLEII
+189 PVEII
-201 TIDDNWGLGSALLA
+201 AIDDNWGLGTAILA

-235 FDTYS
+235 FDSKPADPNAT
-240 NYAGTDDSNS
+240 A
-250 PEPGTSDQT
+250 PES
-259 ASQADEQLIAQ
+259 DEQLIAR
-270 LTQTLTQAGIDTS
+270 LTDTLTQAGIDTS
-283 ELNFTTQTS
+283 KLNFTTRTS
-292 EGESLSALT
+292 EGESLTALT

-350 VMLALSLEIL
+350 VMFALSLEII

-366 CVLGFI
+366 CILGFI
-372 LGLQLSQWLQPMV
+372 GGLQLSLWLQPMV

-395 KLLPGIWQWQWFAQA
+395 KLLPGIWQWQWFVQA

-420 ACIPMFISLISTPLA
+420 ACIPMLISLIKTPLA
-435 QGAQKK
+435 QGAQKQ
-441 PQSQRFNVIH
+441 PQNQQFNIIH

-458 SLLLLLCTVAFAF
+458 VLLLLICTVGFAF

-481 LGILAVAIP
+481 LGIISVAIP

-497 HWSVNLLSPF
+497 HWAVNLLSPF

-531 MAILLALCANIAM
+531 MAMLLALCANIAM

-579 ILLLNEDPK
+579 ILLLNNDPK
-588 VEAVYEQWTI
+588 VEAIYDQWTI
-598 DSKLNRVET
+598 DSNLNRIET
-607 AQTQVPINLVSR
+607 PQTQVPIDLVSR

-624 SETTVFKTT
+624 TETTVFKIT
-633 ADDFWSTFTVAQSVM
+633 ADDFWPEFTQGHYVM

-655 KYQLDIGDKVQLS
+655 KYQLDIGDKIQLS
-668 QLNQHTLTIGGIY
+668 QLNQHTLTVGGIY

-699 QFNLPA
+699 QSQLPA

-719 PLQNNISQ
+719 PLQDSISQ

-747 SIFNKTFSIT
+747 TIFNKTFSIT

-768 AIGLFSACLM
+768 AIGLFSACMM

-786 LARLHALGVS
+786 LARLYALGVS
-796 RNQLRLMVMVQMLFI
+796 RNQLRIMVLVQMLFI

-851 YFQVVGIAVMSCLF
+851 YFQVVVIAIVSCLF

-875 RKPLISSLQQEAL
+875 RRPLISSLQQEAL

>member
-1 MMTNSSSHSSP
+1 MTSQSSAT
-12 HFSSLYS
+12 
-19 SLSRLR
+19 SRLM

-66 KQSYGNVSELLSQQA
+66 KQSYGNVSELLSKQA
-81 RLTISHRT
+81 RLSISHLT
-89 QSSIDE
+89 EDSINE
-95 SIYFALANAGFNTI
+95 SIYFTLANAGFDTI

-127 SSDIIAAISN
+127 GSDIIAAISTGLA
-137 NQQQNTDS
+137 QDEQA
-145 TPSNSSTKIT
+145 NSSVA
-155 STHIPL
+155 SVNIPL
-161 AQLLSGQP
+161 AELLSGQP
-169 KVLMSTSQGSRIS
+169 KVLMSASQRDRIS
-182 KVTNQSG
+182 KVTNQSQS
-189 RITLNGMPLEII
+189 ITLNNMPLDII
-201 TIDDNWGLGSALLA
+201 TIDDQWGLGSALLA

-220 QPLLNMQGKLSYIAV
+220 QPLLKMQGKLSYIAV
-235 FDTYS
+235 FSADKTE
-240 NYAGTDDSNS
+240 TDN
-250 PEPGTSDQT
+250 
-259 ASQADEQLIAQ
+259 QLIVR
-270 LTQTLTQAGIDTS
+270 LNQTLTQAGFDTS
-283 ELNFTTQTS
+283 TLHFSTKTS
-292 EGESLSALT
+292 EGESLNALT

-343 QGIDRRT
+343 QGLDRRS
-350 VMLALSLEIL
+350 VMLALSIEIIT
-360 CLVFVG
+360 LVFIG

-372 LGLQLSQWLQPMV
+372 VGLQLSQWLQPMV
-385 AITLEQLYGA
+385 ALTLEQLYGA
-395 KLLPGIWQWQWFAQA
+395 KLLPGNWQWQWFAQA

-420 ACIPMFISLISTPLA
+420 ACIPMLISLINTPLA
-435 QGAQKK
+435 QGAQKQ
-441 PQSQRFNVIH
+441 PQNKQFNIIH
-451 WRQFVIA
+451 HRQFVIA
-458 SLLLLLCTVAFAF
+458 VLLLLLCTVAFAF
-471 TEQYRHSLVL
+471 TEQYRLSLVL
-481 LGILAVAIP
+481 LGILVVAIP

-497 HWSVNLLSPF
+497 HWVVKLLTPA

-579 ILLLNEDPK
+579 ILLLAKDPK
-588 VEAVYEQWTI
+588 VDAVYEQWTV
-598 DSKLNRVET
+598 DSNLNRAET
-607 AQTQVPINLVSR
+607 PQTLIPIHLVSR
-619 DHLSL
+619 DHISL
-624 SETTVFKTT
+624 TDTTVFKTT
-633 ADDFWSTFTVAQSVM
+633 ADDFWQTFTAGHSIM

-655 KYQLDIGDKVQLS
+655 KYRLDIGDKVQLS
-668 QLNQHTLTIGGIY
+668 QLQQHTLTIGAIY
-681 YDYGNPQGEA
+681 YDYGNPKGEV
-691 IITQSLWQ
+691 IISQPLWQ
-699 QFNLPA
+699 QSTLPA
-705 KPISLAVSYQGDIT
+705 KPISLAVTYQGELST
-719 PLQNNISQ
+719 LQNSISQ
-727 KINLS
+727 KLNLS

-747 SIFNKTFSIT
+747 TIFNKTFSIT

-768 AIGLFSACLM
+768 AIGLFSACVM

-786 LARLHALGVS
+786 LARLYALGVS
-796 RNQLRLMVMVQMLFI
+796 RNQLRMMVIVQMLFI

-851 YFQVVGIAVMSCLF
+851 YGQVVVIAIISCLL
-865 AVCLPLYWQT
+865 AVSLPLYWQT

>member
-1 MMTNSSSHSSP
+1 MMTDSSSI
-12 HFSSLYS
+12 
-19 SLSRLR
+19 SRLR
-25 LCLRLFASHY
+25 LCLRLFVSHY

-81 RLTISHRT
+81 CLSISHRT
-89 QSSIDE
+89 ESSIDE
-95 SIYFALANAGFNTI
+95 SVYFALANSGFNTI

-127 SSDIIAAISN
+127 SSDIIAAISSRK
-137 NQQQNTDS
+137 QQNTDS
-145 TPSNSSTKIT
+145 HSSAAIT
-155 STHIPL
+155 STNIPL
-161 AQLLSGQP
+161 AELLSGQA
-169 KVLMSTSQGSRIS
+169 KVLMSLSQRDRLDNLSRKTDRLVLN
-182 KVTNQSG
+182 KV
-189 RITLNGMPLEII
+189 PVEII
-201 TIDDNWGLGSALLA
+201 AIDDNWGLGTAILA

-235 FDTYS
+235 FDSKPADPNAT
-240 NYAGTDDSNS
+240 A
-250 PEPGTSDQT
+250 PES
-259 ASQADEQLIAQ
+259 DEQLIAR
-270 LTQTLTQAGIDTS
+270 LTDTLTQAGIDTS
-283 ELNFTTQTS
+283 KLTFTTRTS
-292 EGESLSALT
+292 EGESLTALT

-350 VMLALSLEIL
+350 VMFALSLEII

-366 CVLGFI
+366 CILGFI
-372 LGLQLSQWLQPMV
+372 GGLQLSQWLQPMV

-395 KLLPGIWQWQWFAQA
+395 KLLPGIWQWQWFVQA

-420 ACIPMFISLISTPLA
+420 ACIPMLISLIKTPLA
-435 QGAQKK
+435 QGAQKQ
-441 PQSQRFNVIH
+441 PQNQQFNIIH

-458 SLLLLLCTVAFAF
+458 VLLLLICTVGFAF

-481 LGILAVAIP
+481 LGIISVAIP

-497 HWSVNLLSPF
+497 HWAVNLLSPF

-531 MAILLALCANIAM
+531 MAMLLALCANIAM

-579 ILLLNEDPK
+579 ILLLNNDPK
-588 VEAVYEQWTI
+588 VEAIYDQWTI
-598 DSKLNRVET
+598 DSNLNRIET
-607 AQTQVPINLVSR
+607 PQTQVPIDLVSR

-624 SETTVFKTT
+624 TETTVFKIT
-633 ADDFWSTFTVAQSVM
+633 ADDFWPEFTKGHYVM

-655 KYQLDIGDKVQLS
+655 KYQLDIGDKIQLS
-668 QLNQHTLTIGGIY
+668 QLNQHTLTVGGIY

-699 QFNLPA
+699 QSQLPA

-719 PLQNNISQ
+719 PLQDSISQ

-747 SIFNKTFSIT
+747 TIFNKTFSIT

-768 AIGLFSACLM
+768 AIGLFSACMM

-786 LARLHALGVS
+786 LARLYALGVS
-796 RNQLRLMVMVQMLFI
+796 RNQLRIMVLVQMLFI

-851 YFQVVGIAVMSCLF
+851 YFQVVVIAIVSCLF

-875 RKPLISSLQQEAL
+875 RRPLISSLQQEAL

>member
-1 MMTNSSSHSSP
+1 MMTDSSSI
-12 HFSSLYS
+12 
-19 SLSRLR
+19 SRLR
-25 LCLRLFASHY
+25 LCLRLFVSHY

-81 RLTISHRT
+81 RLSISHRT
-89 QSSIDE
+89 ESSIDE
-95 SIYFALANAGFNTI
+95 SVYFALANGGFNTI

-127 SSDIIAAISN
+127 SSDIIAAISSRK
-137 NQQQNTDS
+137 QQNTDS
-145 TPSNSSTKIT
+145 HSSAAIT
-155 STHIPL
+155 STNIPL
-161 AQLLSGQP
+161 AELLSGQA
-169 KVLMSTSQGSRIS
+169 KVLMSLSQRDRLDNLSRKTDRLVLN
-182 KVTNQSG
+182 KV
-189 RITLNGMPLEII
+189 PVEII
-201 TIDDNWGLGSALLA
+201 AIDDNWGLGTAILA

-235 FDTYS
+235 FDSKPADPNAT
-240 NYAGTDDSNS
+240 A
-250 PEPGTSDQT
+250 PES
-259 ASQADEQLIAQ
+259 DEQLIAR
-270 LTQTLTQAGIDTS
+270 LTDTLTQAGIDTS
-283 ELNFTTQTS
+283 KLTFTTRTS
-292 EGESLSALT
+292 EGESLTALT

-350 VMLALSLEIL
+350 VMFALSLEII

-366 CVLGFI
+366 CILGFI
-372 LGLQLSQWLQPMV
+372 GGLQLSQWLQPMV

-395 KLLPGIWQWQWFAQA
+395 KLLPGIWQWQWFVQA

-420 ACIPMFISLISTPLA
+420 ACIPMLISLIKTPLA
-435 QGAQKK
+435 QGAQKQ
-441 PQSQRFNVIH
+441 PQNQQFNIIH

-458 SLLLLLCTVAFAF
+458 VLLLLICTVGFAF

-481 LGILAVAIP
+481 LGIISVAIP

-497 HWSVNLLSPF
+497 HWAVNLLSPF

-531 MAILLALCANIAM
+531 MAMLLALCANIAM

-579 ILLLNEDPK
+579 ILLLNNDPK
-588 VEAVYEQWTI
+588 VEAIYDQWTI
-598 DSKLNRVET
+598 DSNLNRIET
-607 AQTQVPINLVSR
+607 PQTQVPIDLVSR

-624 SETTVFKTT
+624 TETTVFKIT
-633 ADDFWSTFTVAQSVM
+633 ADDFWPEFTQGHYVM

-655 KYQLDIGDKVQLS
+655 KYQLDIGDKIQLS
-668 QLNQHTLTIGGIY
+668 QLNQHTLTVGGIY

-699 QFNLPA
+699 QSQLPA

-719 PLQNNISQ
+719 PLQDSISQ

-747 SIFNKTFSIT
+747 TIFNKTFSIT

-768 AIGLFSACLM
+768 AIGLFSACMM

-786 LARLHALGVS
+786 LARLYALGVS
-796 RNQLRLMVMVQMLFI
+796 RNQLRIMVLVQMLFI

-851 YFQVVGIAVMSCLF
+851 YFQVVVIAIVSCLF

-875 RKPLISSLQQEAL
+875 RRPLISSLQQEAL

>member
-1 MMTNSSSHSSP
+1 MTTDALSYAPSHSS
-12 HFSSLYS
+12 L
-19 SLSRLR
+19 LGRLR
-25 LCLRLFASHY
+25 LCLHLFARHY
-35 RHAPL
+35 WHAPL

-81 RLTISHRT
+81 RLSINHRT
-89 QSSIDE
+89 EDSIDE
-95 SIYFALANAGFNTI
+95 SIYFALANAGFSTI

-115 ATDEQGRLWRVN
+115 ASDEQGQLWRVN
-127 SSDIIAAISN
+127 SSDIVAAISSSK
-137 NQQQNTDS
+137 QQNTDANDS
-145 TPSNSSTKIT
+145 PSSTNMA
-155 STHIPL
+155 SPRIPL
-161 AQLLSGQP
+161 AELLSGQP
-169 KVLMSTSQGSRIS
+169 KILMSTSQRDRMSNI
-182 KVTNQSG
+182 TNPSSS
-189 RITLNGMPLEII
+189 IILNGIPLEII

-235 FDTYS
+235 FDS
-240 NYAGTDDSNS
+240 GAGNSGIADSNAADLTVS
-250 PEPGTSDQT
+250 GSD
-259 ASQADEQLIAQ
+259 AQLIAR
-270 LTQTLTQAGIDTS
+270 LIDVLTQAGIDTS
-283 ELNFTTQTS
+283 KLNFTTQTS
-292 EGESLSALT
+292 EGESLTALT

-343 QGIDRRT
+343 QGLDRRT
-350 VMLALSLEIL
+350 VMLALSIEIL
-360 CLVFVG
+360 SLVFVG

-372 LGLQLSQWLQPMV
+372 VGLQLSQWLQPMV

-395 KLLPGIWQWQWFAQA
+395 QLLPGIWQWQWFAQA

-420 ACIPMFISLISTPLA
+420 ACIPMLISLIKTPLA

-441 PQSQRFNVIH
+441 PQNQRFNVIH
-451 WRQFVIA
+451 WRQFFIA
-458 SLLLLLCTVAFAF
+458 ALLLLICTVAFAF

-481 LGILAVAIP
+481 LGIISVAIP

-497 HWSVNLLSPF
+497 HWAVNILSPF
-507 MPKGLWQYVIAETK
+507 LPRGLWQYMIAETK

-531 MAILLALCANIAM
+531 MAMLLALCANIAM
-544 NTLVGSFEITLKK
+544 NTLVGSFEITLKT
-557 WLDARLHADLYIRP
+557 WLDTRLHADLYIRP
-571 NPNQIDAL
+571 NPNQIDSL
-579 ILLLNEDPK
+579 VLLLANDPK
-588 VEAVYEQWTI
+588 VEAVYEQWSI
-598 DSKLNRVET
+598 DSNLNRLE
-607 AQTQVPINLVSR
+607 APQTQVPINLVSR

-624 SETTVFKTT
+624 TKTTVFKTAT
-633 ADDFWSTFTVAQSVM
+633 DDFWPQFTQGHYVM

-655 KYQLDIGDKVQLS
+655 KYQLDLGDKVQLS

-681 YDYGNPQGEA
+681 YDYGNPRGEA
-691 IITQSLWQ
+691 IITSSLWQ
-699 QFNLPA
+699 QSQLPA
-705 KPISLAVSYQGDIT
+705 KPNSISVSYQGDLT
-719 PLQNNISQ
+719 PLQNSISQ

-732 SAYMYSQQRI
+732 SAYMFSQQRI

-747 SIFNKTFSIT
+747 TIFNKTFSIT

-768 AIGLFSACLM
+768 AIGLFSACMM

-786 LARLHALGVS
+786 LARLYALGIS
-796 RNQLRLMVMVQMLFI
+796 RNQLRLMVLVQMLFI

-831 HKVTLQAF
+831 HKITLQAF
-839 GWSIAMVWDWAA
+839 GWSIAMVWDWVA
-851 YFQVVGIAVMSCLF
+851 YFQVVVIAVVSCLF

>member
-1 MMTNSSSHSSP
+1 MMTDSSSI
-12 HFSSLYS
+12 
-19 SLSRLR
+19 SRLR
-25 LCLRLFASHY
+25 LCLRLFVSHY

-81 RLTISHRT
+81 RLSISHRT
-89 QSSIDE
+89 ESSIDE
-95 SIYFALANAGFNTI
+95 SVYFALANGGFNTI

-127 SSDIIAAISN
+127 SSDIIAAISSRK
-137 NQQQNTDS
+137 QQNTDS
-145 TPSNSSTKIT
+145 HSSAAIT
-155 STHIPL
+155 STNIPL
-161 AQLLSGQP
+161 AELLSGQA
-169 KVLMSTSQGSRIS
+169 KVLMSLSQRDRLDNLSRKTDRLVLN
-182 KVTNQSG
+182 KV
-189 RITLNGMPLEII
+189 PVEII
-201 TIDDNWGLGSALLA
+201 AIDDNWGLGTAILA

-235 FDTYS
+235 FDSKPADPNAT
-240 NYAGTDDSNS
+240 A
-250 PEPGTSDQT
+250 PES
-259 ASQADEQLIAQ
+259 DEQLIAR
-270 LTQTLTQAGIDTS
+270 LTDTLTQAGIDTS
-283 ELNFTTQTS
+283 KLTFTTRTS
-292 EGESLSALT
+292 EGESLTALT

-350 VMLALSLEIL
+350 VMFALSLEII

-366 CVLGFI
+366 CILGFI
-372 LGLQLSQWLQPMV
+372 GGLQLSQWLQPMV

-395 KLLPGIWQWQWFAQA
+395 KLLPGIWQWQWFVQA

-420 ACIPMFISLISTPLA
+420 ACIPMLISLIKTPLA
-435 QGAQKK
+435 QGAQKQ
-441 PQSQRFNVIH
+441 PQNQQFNIIH

-458 SLLLLLCTVAFAF
+458 VLLLLFCTVGFAF

-481 LGILAVAIP
+481 LGIISVAIP

-497 HWSVNLLSPF
+497 HWAVNLLSPF

-531 MAILLALCANIAM
+531 MAMLLALCANIAM

-579 ILLLNEDPK
+579 ILLLNNDPK
-588 VEAVYEQWTI
+588 VEAIYDQWTI
-598 DSKLNRVET
+598 DSNLNRIET
-607 AQTQVPINLVSR
+607 PQTQVPIDLVSR

-624 SETTVFKTT
+624 TETTVFKIT
-633 ADDFWSTFTVAQSVM
+633 ADDFWPEFTQGHYVM

-655 KYQLDIGDKVQLS
+655 KYQLDIGDKIQLS
-668 QLNQHTLTIGGIY
+668 QLNQHTLTVGGIY

-699 QFNLPA
+699 QSQLPA

-719 PLQNNISQ
+719 PLQDSISQ

-747 SIFNKTFSIT
+747 TIFNKTFSIT

-768 AIGLFSACLM
+768 AIGLFSACMM

-786 LARLHALGVS
+786 LARLYALGVS
-796 RNQLRLMVMVQMLFI
+796 RNQLRIMVLVQMLFI

-851 YFQVVGIAVMSCLF
+851 YFQVVVIAIVSCLF

-875 RKPLISSLQQEAL
+875 RRPLISSLQQEAL

>member
-1 MMTNSSSHSSP
+1 MMTDSP
-12 HFSSLYS
+12 SI
-19 SLSRLR
+19 SRLR
-25 LCLRLFASHY
+25 LCLRLFVSHY

-81 RLTISHRT
+81 RLSISHRT
-89 QSSIDE
+89 ESSIDE
-95 SIYFALANAGFNTI
+95 SVYFALANGGFNTI

-127 SSDIIAAISN
+127 SSDIIAAISSRK
-137 NQQQNTDS
+137 QQNTDS
-145 TPSNSSTKIT
+145 HSSAAIT
-155 STHIPL
+155 STNIPL
-161 AQLLSGQP
+161 AELLSGQA
-169 KVLMSTSQGSRIS
+169 KVLMSLSQRDRLDNLSRKTDRLVLN
-182 KVTNQSG
+182 KV
-189 RITLNGMPLEII
+189 PVEII
-201 TIDDNWGLGSALLA
+201 AIDDNWGLGTAILA

-235 FDTYS
+235 FDSKPADPNAT
-240 NYAGTDDSNS
+240 A
-250 PEPGTSDQT
+250 PES
-259 ASQADEQLIAQ
+259 DEQLIAR
-270 LTQTLTQAGIDTS
+270 LTDTLTQAGIDTS
-283 ELNFTTQTS
+283 KLTFTTRTS
-292 EGESLSALT
+292 EGESLTALT

-350 VMLALSLEIL
+350 VMFALSLEII

-366 CVLGFI
+366 CILGFI
-372 LGLQLSQWLQPMV
+372 GGLQLSQWLQPMV

-395 KLLPGIWQWQWFAQA
+395 KLLPGIWQWQWFVQA

-420 ACIPMFISLISTPLA
+420 ACIPMLISLIKTPLA
-435 QGAQKK
+435 QGAQKQ
-441 PQSQRFNVIH
+441 PQNQQFNIIH

-458 SLLLLLCTVAFAF
+458 VLLLLICTVGFAF

-481 LGILAVAIP
+481 LGIISVAIP

-497 HWSVNLLSPF
+497 HWAVNLLSPF

-531 MAILLALCANIAM
+531 MAMLLALCANIAM

-579 ILLLNEDPK
+579 ILLLNNDPK
-588 VEAVYEQWTI
+588 VEAIYDQWTI
-598 DSKLNRVET
+598 DSNLNRIET
-607 AQTQVPINLVSR
+607 PQTQVPIDLVSR

-624 SETTVFKTT
+624 TETTVFKIT
-633 ADDFWSTFTVAQSVM
+633 ADDFWPEFTQGHYVM

-655 KYQLDIGDKVQLS
+655 KYQLDIGDKIQLS
-668 QLNQHTLTIGGIY
+668 QLNQHTLTVGGIY

-699 QFNLPA
+699 QSQLPA

-719 PLQNNISQ
+719 PLQDSISQ

-747 SIFNKTFSIT
+747 TIFNKTFSIT

-768 AIGLFSACLM
+768 AIGLFSACMM

-786 LARLHALGVS
+786 LARLYALGVS
-796 RNQLRLMVMVQMLFI
+796 RNQLRIMVLVQMLFI

-851 YFQVVGIAVMSCLF
+851 YFQVVVIAIVSCLF

-875 RKPLISSLQQEAL
+875 RRPLISSLQQEAL

>member
-1 MMTNSSSHSSP
+1 MMTDSSSI
-12 HFSSLYS
+12 
-19 SLSRLR
+19 SRLR
-25 LCLRLFASHY
+25 LCLRLFVSHY

-81 RLTISHRT
+81 RLSISHRT
-89 QSSIDE
+89 ESSIDE
-95 SIYFALANAGFNTI
+95 SVYFALANGGFNTI

-127 SSDIIAAISN
+127 SSDIIAAISSRK
-137 NQQQNTDS
+137 QQNTDS
-145 TPSNSSTKIT
+145 HSSAAIT
-155 STHIPL
+155 STNIPL
-161 AQLLSGQP
+161 AELLSGQA
-169 KVLMSTSQGSRIS
+169 KVLMSLSQRDRLDNLSRKTDRLVLN
-182 KVTNQSG
+182 KV
-189 RITLNGMPLEII
+189 PVEII
-201 TIDDNWGLGSALLA
+201 AIDDNWGLGTAILA

-235 FDTYS
+235 FDSKPADPNAT
-240 NYAGTDDSNS
+240 A
-250 PEPGTSDQT
+250 PES
-259 ASQADEQLIAQ
+259 DEQLIAR
-270 LTQTLTQAGIDTS
+270 LTDTLTQAGIDTS
-283 ELNFTTQTS
+283 KLNFTTRTS
-292 EGESLSALT
+292 EGESLTALT

-350 VMLALSLEIL
+350 VMFALSLEII

-366 CVLGFI
+366 CILGFI
-372 LGLQLSQWLQPMV
+372 GGLQLSQWLQPMV

-395 KLLPGIWQWQWFAQA
+395 KLLPGIWQWQWFVQA

-420 ACIPMFISLISTPLA
+420 ACIPMLISLIKTPLA
-435 QGAQKK
+435 QGAQKQ
-441 PQSQRFNVIH
+441 PQNQQFNIIH

-458 SLLLLLCTVAFAF
+458 VLLLLICTVGFAF

-481 LGILAVAIP
+481 LGIISVAIP

-497 HWSVNLLSPF
+497 HWAVNLLSPF

-531 MAILLALCANIAM
+531 MAMLLALCANIAM

-579 ILLLNEDPK
+579 ILLLNNDPK
-588 VEAVYEQWTI
+588 VEAIYDQWTI
-598 DSKLNRVET
+598 DSNLNRIET
-607 AQTQVPINLVSR
+607 PQTQVPIDLVSR

-624 SETTVFKTT
+624 TETTVFKIT
-633 ADDFWSTFTVAQSVM
+633 ADDFWPEFTQGHYVM

-655 KYQLDIGDKVQLS
+655 KYQLDIGDKIQLS
-668 QLNQHTLTIGGIY
+668 QLNQHTLTVGGIY

-699 QFNLPA
+699 QSQLPA

-719 PLQNNISQ
+719 PLQDSISQ

-747 SIFNKTFSIT
+747 TIFNKTFSIT

-768 AIGLFSACLM
+768 AIGLFSACMM

-786 LARLHALGVS
+786 LARLYALGVS
-796 RNQLRLMVMVQMLFI
+796 RNQLRIMVLVQMLFI

-851 YFQVVGIAVMSCLF
+851 YFQVVVIAIVSCLF

-875 RKPLISSLQQEAL
+875 RRPLISSLQQEAL

>member
-1 MMTNSSSHSSP
+1 MMTDSSSI
-12 HFSSLYS
+12 
-19 SLSRLR
+19 SRLR
-25 LCLRLFASHY
+25 LCLRLFVSHY

-81 RLTISHRT
+81 RLSISHRT
-89 QSSIDE
+89 ESSIDE
-95 SIYFALANAGFNTI
+95 SVYFALANGGFNTI

-127 SSDIIAAISN
+127 SSDIIAAISSRK
-137 NQQQNTDS
+137 QQNTDS
-145 TPSNSSTKIT
+145 HSSAAIT
-155 STHIPL
+155 STNIPL
-161 AQLLSGQP
+161 AELLSGQA
-169 KVLMSTSQGSRIS
+169 KVLMSLSQRDRLDNLSRKTDRLVLN
-182 KVTNQSG
+182 KV
-189 RITLNGMPLEII
+189 PVEII
-201 TIDDNWGLGSALLA
+201 AIDDNWGLGTAILA

-235 FDTYS
+235 FDS
-240 NYAGTDDSNS
+240 KPADPNA
-250 PEPGTSDQT
+250 T
-259 ASQADEQLIAQ
+259 ASESDEQLIAR
-270 LTQTLTQAGIDTS
+270 LTDTLTQAGIDTS
-283 ELNFTTQTS
+283 KLNFTTRTS
-292 EGESLSALT
+292 EGESLTALT

-350 VMLALSLEIL
+350 VMFALSLEII

-366 CVLGFI
+366 CILGFI
-372 LGLQLSQWLQPMV
+372 GGLQLSLWLQPMV

-395 KLLPGIWQWQWFAQA
+395 KLLPGIWQWQWFVQA

-420 ACIPMFISLISTPLA
+420 ACIPMLISLIKTPLA
-435 QGAQKK
+435 QGAQKQ
-441 PQSQRFNVIH
+441 PQNQQFNIIH

-458 SLLLLLCTVAFAF
+458 VLLLLICTVGFAF

-481 LGILAVAIP
+481 LGIISVAIP

-497 HWSVNLLSPF
+497 HWAVNLLSPF

-531 MAILLALCANIAM
+531 MAMLLALCANIAM

-579 ILLLNEDPK
+579 ILLLNNDPK
-588 VEAVYEQWTI
+588 VEAIYDQWTI
-598 DSKLNRVET
+598 DSNLNRIET
-607 AQTQVPINLVSR
+607 PQTQVPIDLVSR

-624 SETTVFKTT
+624 TETTVFKIT
-633 ADDFWSTFTVAQSVM
+633 ADDFWPEFTQGHYVM

-655 KYQLDIGDKVQLS
+655 KYQLDIGDKIQLS
-668 QLNQHTLTIGGIY
+668 QLNQHTLTVGGIY

-699 QFNLPA
+699 QSQLPA

-719 PLQNNISQ
+719 PLQDSISQ

-747 SIFNKTFSIT
+747 TIFNKTFSIT

-768 AIGLFSACLM
+768 AIGLFSACMM

-786 LARLHALGVS
+786 LARLYALGVS
-796 RNQLRLMVMVQMLFI
+796 RNQLRIMVLVQMLFI

-851 YFQVVGIAVMSCLF
+851 YFQVVVIAIVSCLF

-875 RKPLISSLQQEAL
+875 RRPLISSLQQEAL

>member
-1 MMTNSSSHSSP
+1 MMTDSSSI
-12 HFSSLYS
+12 
-19 SLSRLR
+19 SRLR
-25 LCLRLFASHY
+25 LCLRLFVSHY

-81 RLTISHRT
+81 RLSISHRT
-89 QSSIDE
+89 ESSIDE
-95 SIYFALANAGFNTI
+95 SVYFALANSGFNTI

-127 SSDIIAAISN
+127 SSDIIAAISSRK
-137 NQQQNTDS
+137 QQNTDS
-145 TPSNSSTKIT
+145 HSSAAIT
-155 STHIPL
+155 STNIPL
-161 AQLLSGQP
+161 AELLSGQA
-169 KVLMSTSQGSRIS
+169 KVLMSLSQRDRLDNLSRKTDRLVLN
-182 KVTNQSG
+182 KV
-189 RITLNGMPLEII
+189 PVEII
-201 TIDDNWGLGSALLA
+201 AIDDNWGLGTAILA

-235 FDTYS
+235 FDSKPADPNAT
-240 NYAGTDDSNS
+240 A
-250 PEPGTSDQT
+250 PES
-259 ASQADEQLIAQ
+259 DEQLIAR
-270 LTQTLTQAGIDTS
+270 LTDTLTQAGIDTS
-283 ELNFTTQTS
+283 KLTFTTRTS
-292 EGESLSALT
+292 EGESLTALT

-350 VMLALSLEIL
+350 VMFALSLEII
-360 CLVFVG
+360 CLVFIG
-366 CVLGFI
+366 CILGFI
-372 LGLQLSQWLQPMV
+372 GGLQLSQWLQPMV

-395 KLLPGIWQWQWFAQA
+395 KLLPGIWQWQWFVQA

-420 ACIPMFISLISTPLA
+420 ACIPMLISLIKTPLA
-435 QGAQKK
+435 QGAQKQ
-441 PQSQRFNVIH
+441 PQNQQFNIIH

-458 SLLLLLCTVAFAF
+458 VLLLLICTVGFAF

-481 LGILAVAIP
+481 LGIISVAIP

-497 HWSVNLLSPF
+497 HWAVNLLSPF

-531 MAILLALCANIAM
+531 MAMLLALCANIAM

-579 ILLLNEDPK
+579 ILLLNNDPK
-588 VEAVYEQWTI
+588 VEAIYDQWTI
-598 DSKLNRVET
+598 DSNLNRIET
-607 AQTQVPINLVSR
+607 PQTQVPIDLVSR

-624 SETTVFKTT
+624 TETTVFKIT
-633 ADDFWSTFTVAQSVM
+633 ADDFWPEFTQGHYVM

-655 KYQLDIGDKVQLS
+655 KYQLDIGDKIQLS
-668 QLNQHTLTIGGIY
+668 QLNQHTLTVGGIY

-699 QFNLPA
+699 QSQLPA

-719 PLQNNISQ
+719 PLQDSISQ

-747 SIFNKTFSIT
+747 TIFNKTFSIT

-768 AIGLFSACLM
+768 AIGLFSACMM

-786 LARLHALGVS
+786 LARLYALGVS
-796 RNQLRLMVMVQMLFI
+796 RNQLRIMVLVQMLFI

-851 YFQVVGIAVMSCLF
+851 YFQVVVIAIVSCLF

-875 RKPLISSLQQEAL
+875 RRPLISSLQQEAL

>member
-1 MMTNSSSHSSP
+1 MMTDSSSI
-12 HFSSLYS
+12 
-19 SLSRLR
+19 SRLR
-25 LCLRLFASHY
+25 LCLRLFVSHY

-81 RLTISHRT
+81 RLSISHRT
-89 QSSIDE
+89 ESSIDE
-95 SIYFALANAGFNTI
+95 SVYFALANGGFNTI

-127 SSDIIAAISN
+127 SSDIIAAISSRK
-137 NQQQNTDS
+137 QQNTDS
-145 TPSNSSTKIT
+145 HSSAAIT
-155 STHIPL
+155 STNIPL
-161 AQLLSGQP
+161 AELLSGQA
-169 KVLMSTSQGSRIS
+169 KVLMSLSQRDRLDNLSRKTDRLVLN
-182 KVTNQSG
+182 KV
-189 RITLNGMPLEII
+189 PVEII
-201 TIDDNWGLGSALLA
+201 AIDDNWGLGTAILA

-235 FDTYS
+235 FDS
-240 NYAGTDDSNS
+240 KPADPNA
-250 PEPGTSDQT
+250 T
-259 ASQADEQLIAQ
+259 ASESDEQLIAR
-270 LTQTLTQAGIDTS
+270 LTDTLTQAGIDTS
-283 ELNFTTQTS
+283 KLTFTTRTS
-292 EGESLSALT
+292 EGESLTALT

-350 VMLALSLEIL
+350 VMFALSLEII

-366 CVLGFI
+366 CILGFI
-372 LGLQLSQWLQPMV
+372 GGLQLSQWLQPMV

-395 KLLPGIWQWQWFAQA
+395 KLLPGIWQWQWFVQA

-420 ACIPMFISLISTPLA
+420 ACIPMLISLIKTPLA
-435 QGAQKK
+435 QGAQKQ
-441 PQSQRFNVIH
+441 PQNQQFNIIH

-458 SLLLLLCTVAFAF
+458 VLLLLICTVGFAF

-481 LGILAVAIP
+481 LGIISVAIP

-497 HWSVNLLSPF
+497 HWAVNLLSPF

-531 MAILLALCANIAM
+531 MAMLLALCANIAM

-579 ILLLNEDPK
+579 ILLLNNDPK
-588 VEAVYEQWTI
+588 VEAIYDQWTI
-598 DSKLNRVET
+598 DSNLNRIET
-607 AQTQVPINLVSR
+607 PQTQVPIDLVSR

-624 SETTVFKTT
+624 TETTVFKIT
-633 ADDFWSTFTVAQSVM
+633 ADDFWPEFTQGHYVM

-655 KYQLDIGDKVQLS
+655 KYQLDIGDKIQLL
-668 QLNQHTLTIGGIY
+668 QLNQHTLTVGGIY

-699 QFNLPA
+699 RSQLPA

-719 PLQNNISQ
+719 PLQDSISQ

-747 SIFNKTFSIT
+747 TIFNKTFSIT

-768 AIGLFSACLM
+768 AIGLFSACMM

-786 LARLHALGVS
+786 LARLYALGVS
-796 RNQLRLMVMVQMLFI
+796 RNQLRIMVLVQMLFI

-851 YFQVVGIAVMSCLF
+851 YFQVVVIAIVSCLF

-875 RKPLISSLQQEAL
+875 RRPLISSLQQEAL

>member
-1 MMTNSSSHSSP
+1 MMTDSSSI
-12 HFSSLYS
+12 
-19 SLSRLR
+19 SRLR
-25 LCLRLFASHY
+25 LCLRLFVSHY

-81 RLTISHRT
+81 RLSISHRT
-89 QSSIDE
+89 ESSIDE
-95 SIYFALANAGFNTI
+95 SVYFALANGGFNTI

-127 SSDIIAAISN
+127 SSDIIAAISSRK
-137 NQQQNTDS
+137 QQNTDS
-145 TPSNSSTKIT
+145 HSSAAIT
-155 STHIPL
+155 STNIPL
-161 AQLLSGQP
+161 AELLSGQA
-169 KVLMSTSQGSRIS
+169 KVLMSLSQRDRLDNLSRTTDRLVLN
-182 KVTNQSG
+182 KV
-189 RITLNGMPLEII
+189 PVEII
-201 TIDDNWGLGSALLA
+201 AIDDNWGLGTAILA

-235 FDTYS
+235 FDSKPAAPNAT
-240 NYAGTDDSNS
+240 A
-250 PEPGTSDQT
+250 PES
-259 ASQADEQLIAQ
+259 DEQLIAR
-270 LTQTLTQAGIDTS
+270 LTDTLTQAGIDTS
-283 ELNFTTQTS
+283 KLTFTTRTS
-292 EGESLSALT
+292 EGESLTALT

-350 VMLALSLEIL
+350 VMFALSLEII

-366 CVLGFI
+366 CILGFI
-372 LGLQLSQWLQPMV
+372 GGLQLSQWLQPMV

-395 KLLPGIWQWQWFAQA
+395 KLLPGIWQWQWFVQA

-420 ACIPMFISLISTPLA
+420 ACIPMLISLIKTPLA
-435 QGAQKK
+435 QGAQKQ
-441 PQSQRFNVIH
+441 PQNQQFNIIH

-458 SLLLLLCTVAFAF
+458 VLLLLICTVGFAF

-481 LGILAVAIP
+481 LGIISVAIP

-497 HWSVNLLSPF
+497 HWAVNLLSPF

-531 MAILLALCANIAM
+531 MAMLLALCANIAM

-579 ILLLNEDPK
+579 ILLLNNDPK
-588 VEAVYEQWTI
+588 VEAIYDQWTI
-598 DSKLNRVET
+598 DSNLNRIET
-607 AQTQVPINLVSR
+607 PQTQVPIDLVSR

-624 SETTVFKTT
+624 TETTVFKIT
-633 ADDFWSTFTVAQSVM
+633 ADDFWPEFTKGHYVM

-655 KYQLDIGDKVQLS
+655 KYQLDIGDKIQLS
-668 QLNQHTLTIGGIY
+668 QLNQHTLTVGGIY

-699 QFNLPA
+699 QSQLPA

-719 PLQNNISQ
+719 PLQDSISQ

-747 SIFNKTFSIT
+747 TIFNKTFSIT

-768 AIGLFSACLM
+768 AIGLFSACMM

-786 LARLHALGVS
+786 LARLYALGVS
-796 RNQLRLMVMVQMLFI
+796 RNQLRIMVLVQMLFI

-851 YFQVVGIAVMSCLF
+851 YFQVVVIAIVSCLF

-875 RKPLISSLQQEAL
+875 RRPLISSLQQEAL

>member
-1 MMTNSSSHSSP
+1 MMTDSSSI
-12 HFSSLYS
+12 
-19 SLSRLR
+19 SRLR
-25 LCLRLFASHY
+25 LCLRLFVSHY

-81 RLTISHRT
+81 RLSISHRT
-89 QSSIDE
+89 ESSIDE
-95 SIYFALANAGFNTI
+95 SVYFALANSGFNTI

-127 SSDIIAAISN
+127 SSDIIAAISSRK
-137 NQQQNTDS
+137 QQNTDS
-145 TPSNSSTKIT
+145 HSSAAIT
-155 STHIPL
+155 STNIPL
-161 AQLLSGQP
+161 AELLSGQA
-169 KVLMSTSQGSRIS
+169 KVLMSLSQRDRLDNLSRKTDRLVLN
-182 KVTNQSG
+182 KV
-189 RITLNGMPLEII
+189 PVEII
-201 TIDDNWGLGSALLA
+201 AIDDNWGLGTAILA

-235 FDTYS
+235 FDSKPADPNAT
-240 NYAGTDDSNS
+240 A
-250 PEPGTSDQT
+250 PES
-259 ASQADEQLIAQ
+259 DEQLIAR
-270 LTQTLTQAGIDTS
+270 LTDTLTQAGIDTS
-283 ELNFTTQTS
+283 KLNFTTRTS
-292 EGESLSALT
+292 EGESLTALT

-350 VMLALSLEIL
+350 VMFALSLEII

-366 CVLGFI
+366 CILGFI
-372 LGLQLSQWLQPMV
+372 GGLQLSQWLQPMV

-395 KLLPGIWQWQWFAQA
+395 KLLPGIWQWQWFVQA

-420 ACIPMFISLISTPLA
+420 ACIPMLISLIKTPLA
-435 QGAQKK
+435 QGAQKQ
-441 PQSQRFNVIH
+441 PQNQQFNIIH

-458 SLLLLLCTVAFAF
+458 VLLLLICTVGFAF

-481 LGILAVAIP
+481 LGIISVAIP

-497 HWSVNLLSPF
+497 HWAVNLLSPF

-531 MAILLALCANIAM
+531 MAMLLALCANIAM

-579 ILLLNEDPK
+579 ILLLNNDPK
-588 VEAVYEQWTI
+588 VEAIYDQWTI
-598 DSKLNRVET
+598 DSNLNRIET
-607 AQTQVPINLVSR
+607 PQTQVPIDLVSR

-624 SETTVFKTT
+624 TETTVFKIT
-633 ADDFWSTFTVAQSVM
+633 ADDFWPEFTKGHYVM

-655 KYQLDIGDKVQLS
+655 KYQLDIGDKIQLS
-668 QLNQHTLTIGGIY
+668 QLNQHTLTVGGIY

-699 QFNLPA
+699 QSQLPA

-719 PLQNNISQ
+719 PLQDSISQ

-747 SIFNKTFSIT
+747 TIFNKTFSIT

-768 AIGLFSACLM
+768 AIGLFSACMM

-786 LARLHALGVS
+786 LARLYALGVS
-796 RNQLRLMVMVQMLFI
+796 RNQLRIMVLVQMLFI

-851 YFQVVGIAVMSCLF
+851 YFQVVVIAIVSCLF

-875 RKPLISSLQQEAL
+875 RRPLISSLQQEAL

>member
-1 MMTNSSSHSSP
+1 MMTDSSSI
-12 HFSSLYS
+12 
-19 SLSRLR
+19 SRLR
-25 LCLRLFASHY
+25 LCLRLFVSHY

-81 RLTISHRT
+81 RLSISHRT
-89 QSSIDE
+89 ESSIDE
-95 SIYFALANAGFNTI
+95 SVYFALANGGFNTI

-127 SSDIIAAISN
+127 SSDIIAAISSRK
-137 NQQQNTDS
+137 QQNTDS
-145 TPSNSSTKIT
+145 HSSAAIT
-155 STHIPL
+155 STNIPL
-161 AQLLSGQP
+161 AELLSGQA
-169 KVLMSTSQGSRIS
+169 KVLMSLSQRDRLDNLSRKTDRLVLN
-182 KVTNQSG
+182 KV
-189 RITLNGMPLEII
+189 PVEII
-201 TIDDNWGLGSALLA
+201 AIDDNWGLGTAILA

-235 FDTYS
+235 FDSKPADPNAT
-240 NYAGTDDSNS
+240 A
-250 PEPGTSDQT
+250 PES
-259 ASQADEQLIAQ
+259 DEQLIAR
-270 LTQTLTQAGIDTS
+270 LTDTLTQAGIDTS
-283 ELNFTTQTS
+283 KLNFTTRTS
-292 EGESLSALT
+292 EGESLTALT

-350 VMLALSLEIL
+350 VMFALSLEII
-360 CLVFVG
+360 CLVFIG
-366 CVLGFI
+366 CILGFI
-372 LGLQLSQWLQPMV
+372 GGLQLSQWLQPMV

-395 KLLPGIWQWQWFAQA
+395 KLLPGIWQWQWFVQA

-420 ACIPMFISLISTPLA
+420 ACIPMLISLIKTPLA
-435 QGAQKK
+435 QGAQKQ
-441 PQSQRFNVIH
+441 PQNQQFNIIH

-458 SLLLLLCTVAFAF
+458 VLLLLICTVGFAF

-481 LGILAVAIP
+481 LGIISVAIP

-497 HWSVNLLSPF
+497 HWAVNLLSPF

-531 MAILLALCANIAM
+531 MAMLLALCANIAM

-579 ILLLNEDPK
+579 ILLLNNDPK
-588 VEAVYEQWTI
+588 VEAIYDQWTI
-598 DSKLNRVET
+598 DSNLNRIET
-607 AQTQVPINLVSR
+607 PQTQVPIDLVSR

-624 SETTVFKTT
+624 TETTVFKIT
-633 ADDFWSTFTVAQSVM
+633 ADDFWPEFTQGHYVM

-655 KYQLDIGDKVQLS
+655 KYQLDIGDKIQLS
-668 QLNQHTLTIGGIY
+668 QLNQHTLTVGGIY

-699 QFNLPA
+699 QSQLPA

-719 PLQNNISQ
+719 PLQDSISQ

-747 SIFNKTFSIT
+747 TIFNKTFSIT

-768 AIGLFSACLM
+768 AIGLFSACMM

-786 LARLHALGVS
+786 LARLYALGVS
-796 RNQLRLMVMVQMLFI
+796 RNQLRIMVLVQMLFI

-851 YFQVVGIAVMSCLF
+851 YFQVVVIAIVSCLF

-875 RKPLISSLQQEAL
+875 RRPLISSLQQEAL